1 MEDLE
6 FITEENVKKTI
17 ENFSIEELVDNKK
30 KLVGYIHHIDLV
42 ISTKRKQKKEA
53 DKYFK

>member
-17 ENFSIEELVDNKK
+17 ENFSIEELVDYKK
-30 KLVGYIHHIDLV
+30 KLEGYIHHIDLV
-42 ISTKRKQKKEA
+42 ISTKRNQKKEA

>member
-17 ENFSIEELVDNKK
+17 ENFSIEELVDYKK